1 VAGVV
6 LAPGTYY
13 IAISR
18 SANYP
23 VDAFNNEI
31 FSPSSSTDVVAASD
45 SNPVAGYDGGA
56 FTSPD
61 TDLVNY
67 DIVLSGTTVPEP
79 STWLLLGGGGLIVA
93 FYRRRKQV
101 VRL

>member
-1 VAGVV
+1 
-6 LAPGTYY
+6 
-13 IAISR
+13 
-18 SANYP
+18 
-23 VDAFNNEI
+23 
-31 FSPSSSTDVVAASD
+31 
-45 SNPVAGYDGGA
+45 VAGYDGGA